1 MIAQARRSGTRI
13 AGFALAIVLATG
25 CGTPAARFDRAA
37 QERGMSRAD
46 TALPIFRKGVFI
58 DGEPIHV
65 YLDGD
70 GTPVS
75 GSGRIALDPTSR
87 ERLILDLMA
96 VDPAASV
103 LVGRPCY
110 HGTQRNC
117 DTAMWTTARYSDA
130 IVDPVAAAVAEIIQ
144 AYPQSPIVLIGYSG
158 GGTLA
163 MLAAPRLERVDVV
176 VTIAG
181 NLDTAAWTRHHGYG
195 PLTQSRNPAVE
206 PPLSPTIRQ
215 LHLFGAEDT
224 NVPRAV
230 AEAALDRQPQAA
242 MAVEVIAGY
251 DHQCCWPAIWAEKLE
266 ELSRRTNAGATGQH

>member
-1 MIAQARRSGTRI
+1 
-13 AGFALAIVLATG
+13 
-25 CGTPAARFDRAA
+25 
-37 QERGMSRAD
+37 MSRAD
-46 TALPIFRKGVFI
+46 GALPLFRKGVFI
-58 DGEPIHV
+58 DGEPVHI

-87 ERLILDLMA
+87 KRLILDLMA

-110 HGTQRNC
+110 HGTQQAC

-130 IVDPVAAAVAEIIQ
+130 VVDPLAAAVAEIIQ
-144 AYPQSPIVLIGYSG
+144 AYPHSPIVLIGYSG

-163 MLAAPRLERVDVV
+163 MLTAPRLKRVDAV

-195 PLTQSRNPAVE
+195 PLTHSRNPAAE
-206 PPLSPTIRQ
+206 PPLPAAIRQ

-224 NVPRAV
+224 NVPFAV
-230 AEAALDRQPQAA
+230 AEAALARQPAA
-242 MAVEVIAGY
+242 TVTVEVLAGY
-251 DHQCCWPAIWAEKLE
+251 DHHCCWPQIWAAKLAG
-266 ELSRRTNAGATGQH
+266 LSRRTDAGATGEN